1 MRFAGSLLFLF
12 LVTIPLQ
19 AEIVIQKADTRT
31 MSILREEEEVSGKS
45 PAGYGYRYASTTVSY
60 GNSGAISETIRQ
72 AAHHYGVD
80 SRLIE
85 AMVQVESRFEP
96 FAVSRVGAMGLMQ
109 LMPETARQLG
119 VANPFDIEE
128 NIYAGVRYFK
138 SLYNRFNGNLR
149 LSLAAYNAGPA
160 AVEMYGGVPPYPETM
175 SYVEKI
181 IRLFR
186 EAGGQTASGT
196 PLRVERSSGGLVITN
211 ETYSKGR

>member
-12 LVTIPLQ
+12 LVTMPLQ

>member
-12 LVTIPLQ
+12 LVTMPLQ

-186 EAGGQTASGT
+186 EAGGQTVSGT

>member
-12 LVTIPLQ
+12 LVTMPLQ
-19 AEIVIQKADTRT
+19 AEIVIQNADTRT

>member
-1 MRFAGSLLFLF
+1 MRFAGSLLLLF
-12 LVTIPLQ
+12 LITMPLQ
-19 AEIVIQKADTRT
+19 AEIVIQNADTRT
-31 MSILREEEEVSGKS
+31 MSILREEEEASGKS

-186 EAGGQTASGT
+186 EAGGQTVSGT